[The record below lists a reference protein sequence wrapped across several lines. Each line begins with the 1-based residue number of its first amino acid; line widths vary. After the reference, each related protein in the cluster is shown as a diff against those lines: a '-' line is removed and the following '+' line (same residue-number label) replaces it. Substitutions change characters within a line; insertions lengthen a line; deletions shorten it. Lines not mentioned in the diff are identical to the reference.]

1 MLNQLL
7 DVKRRRE
14 RSLRA
19 ALARLADEELAL
31 CARQDAVHAR
41 RHTLYQ
47 EWRSL
52 ARQSGCFDH
61 HGLERLRASLA
72 KLEGEDQA
80 LARELETLAAE
91 RALLTQARAE
101 QDSLLRRNLREQEKL
116 VLLLESEHQHKH

>member
-116 VLLLESEHQHKH
+116 VLLL